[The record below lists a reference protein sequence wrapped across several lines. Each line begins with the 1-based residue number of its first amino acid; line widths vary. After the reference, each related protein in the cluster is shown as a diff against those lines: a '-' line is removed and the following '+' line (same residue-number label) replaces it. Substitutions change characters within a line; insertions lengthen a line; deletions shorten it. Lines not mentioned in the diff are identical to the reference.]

1 MPNLFITGNS
11 SGIGLALTEA
21 YLEKGWQVYGLSR
34 KGCTLQH
41 ENLRDIQADLEDTDA
56 VAGVL
61 DSLLGKTER
70 LDLVILNAGVLGGIK
85 DLHDTSQ
92 DEIETVMRINVWA
105 NKKILDWFITTGA
118 GVDQL
123 VMISSGAAIHGKR
136 GWGVYALSKTTLKML
151 AELYAWEMP
160 ATHIISLAPGMVH
173 TPMQDYLLDP
183 EMVNEEEFPSVK
195 VMRAAIGTDAM
206 PEPDVIA
213 ARIVALIPDLK
224 KYTSGGFVDIRDL

>member
-1 MPNLFITGNS
+1 MPALFITGNS

-34 KGCTLQH
+34 KGCPLQH

-56 VAGVL
+56 IAGIL
-61 DSLLGKTER
+61 DNLLGKAET
-70 LDLVILNAGVLGGIK
+70 LDLGILNAGVLGGIK
-85 DLHDTSQ
+85 DLHDTGQ
-92 DEIETVMRINVWA
+92 AEIKTVMRINVWA

-118 GVDQL
+118 DVDQL
-123 VMISSGAAIHGKR
+123 VMISSGAAVHGKR
-136 GWGVYALSKTTLKML
+136 GWGVYALSKATLKML
-151 AELYAWEMP
+151 AELYACEMP

-183 EMVNEEEFPSVK
+183 DQVNTEKFPSVK
-195 VMRAAIGTDAM
+195 AMRSAFGTDAM